1 MRIKVNKE
9 EKKSPVI
16 NRHLETWKTT
26 VNKRVIGINCCYH
39 DDYKQVTIQNI
50 QLNLNNCYLQLV
62 ASYSVSQS
70 VSQLTNQP
78 VSQLQILHVAISY
91 RERKKKKKTNIIKLL
106 TIIHVLCF

>member
-39 DDYKQVTIQNI
+39 DDYDIYHTK
-50 QLNLNNCYLQLV
+50 
-62 ASYSVSQS
+62 YSAKS
-70 VSQLTNQP
+70 
-78 VSQLQILHVAISY
+78 
-91 RERKKKKKTNIIKLL
+91 
-106 TIIHVLCF
+106 